1 MSQISIPEEYIKAG
15 KIAGGVRESIRKGS
29 LVGMSLLEI
38 CNEVEGMFRKK
49 GSEPAFP
56 CCSSVN
62 NTAAHYS
69 AILDEEYVVKE
80 GDIIKLDIGCH
91 LNGYLVDTAVTISYN
106 SEFDSLVQATEA
118 SLNAAIKAAKEGVPA
133 GYIGKVI
140 EEVAENWGFKTISNL
155 SGHSIERYKVHAG
168 ISIPNVWTPANQMLK
183 ANTVYAIEPFLTVP
197 NGAGYV
203 VEGKA
208 KPIYALLT
216 RKKTGDKRLDS
227 FADMIWETRRI
238 LPFSPRWYRDQYPK
252 EELRKVLDR
261 LVKIKVLRA
270 YPDLIEARG
279 GYVAQFE
286 HTIVP
291 TPTGAVVLTQV

>member
-1 MSQISIPEEYIKAG
+1 MSQISIPEEYFRAG
-15 KIAGGVRESIRKGS
+15 KIAGEARESVRKRS
-29 LVGMSLLEI
+29 LLGMSLLEI
-38 CNEVEGMFRKK
+38 CDEVEGMFRKK

-56 CCSSVN
+56 CCTSVN

-80 GDIIKLDIGCH
+80 GDIIKLDIGSH

-106 SEFDSLVQATEA
+106 PEFDSLVQATEA
-118 SLNAAIKAAKEGVPA
+118 SLNAAIKATKEGVPA
-133 GYIGKVI
+133 GYIGKII
-140 EEVAENWGFKTISNL
+140 EETAKSRGFKTISNL

-168 ISIPNVWTPANQMLK
+168 ISIPNVWTPSDQRLK
-183 ANTVYAIEPFLTVP
+183 ANTVYAIEPFLTMP

-203 VEGKA
+203 IEGRA

-216 RKKTGDKRLDS
+216 RKKTRDRRLDS
-227 FADMIWETRRI
+227 FADMIWETRRT
-238 LPFSPRWYRDQYPK
+238 LPFSPRWYWNQYPK
-252 EELRKVLDR
+252 EELRKMLDR
-261 LVKIKVLRA
+261 LVKMKVLRA

-279 GYVAQFE
+279 GFVAQFE

-291 TPTGAVVLTQV
+291 TPTGAIVLT

>member
-15 KIAGGVRESIRKGS
+15 MITGEVREYIRKKS
-29 LVGMSLLEI
+29 LVGISLLEI

-56 CCSSVN
+56 CCTSVN

-106 SEFDSLVQATEA
+106 PEFDSLVQATEG

-140 EEVAENWGFKTISNL
+140 EETAKSWGFKTISNL

-168 ISIPNVWTPANQMLK
+168 ISIPNVWTPVNQRLK

-197 NGAGYV
+197 TGAGYV

-227 FADMIWETRRI
+227 FADIIWETRRT
-238 LPFSPRWYRDQYPK
+238 LPFSPRWYWNQYPK
-252 EELRKVLDR
+252 EELRKMLDR
-261 LVKIKVLRA
+261 LVKMKVLRA
-270 YPDLIEARG
+270 YPDLIEAKG
-279 GYVAQFE
+279 GFVAQFE

-291 TPTGAVVLTQV
+291 TSAGAVVLTQV